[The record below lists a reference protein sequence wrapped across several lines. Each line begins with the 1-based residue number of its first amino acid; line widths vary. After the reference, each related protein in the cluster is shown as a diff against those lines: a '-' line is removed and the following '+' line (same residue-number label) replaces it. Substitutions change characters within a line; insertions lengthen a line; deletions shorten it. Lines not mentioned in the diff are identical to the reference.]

1 MRLICPSCQAHY
13 EVDDMLLPPEGRE
26 VQCSACDFIWFQA
39 HPKPAPEVAA
49 QAPLPEAAFPEA
61 PFPEV
66 QAPDAPPAPGA
77 APRTVSGPALDV
89 LREEAAF
96 EARLRAAEAKEP
108 QDSQHSG
115 TIAPTWPSAA
125 PQVPPENP
133 PDSTTRQPPANFP
146 DIEDFRPPLGALGAD
161 AAGDGDSGQPIAP
174 GATWRSFLRGFAM
187 PVLLAGIA
195 AAPYLLA
202 AEIGAALPAAEGAL
216 ASYVAAVDALR
227 VKLAGLVGG

>member
-13 EVDDMLLPPEGRE
+13 EVDEMLLPPEGRE

-39 HPKPAPEVAA
+39 HPKPAAENATE
-49 QAPLPEAAFPEA
+49 APLPEALAA
-61 PFPEV
+61 
-66 QAPDAPPAPGA
+66 DAPPAPGA

-108 QDSQHSG
+108 HDSQQSG
-115 TIAPTWPSAA
+115 TIAPIWPSAA
-125 PQVPPENP
+125 PQVQPESP
-133 PDSTTRQPPANFP
+133 PDNTTKQTPANFP
-146 DIEDFRPPLGALGAD
+146 DIEDFRPPLDALGAD
-161 AAGDGDSGQPIAP
+161 ATGDGEAGQPIQP
-174 GATWRSFLRGFAM
+174 GATWRSFLRGFAV

-195 AAPYLLA
+195 ATPYVLA

-227 VKLAGLVGG
+227 LKLAGLVGG